1 MVHPLILT
9 IIVIVCL
16 AIAIYATQMVEQIK
30 AFVGLIIALECMI
43 AIVVILSIWGIV

>member
-1 MVHPLILT
+1 MVHPLVLSIVV
-9 IIVIVCL
+9 IICL

-43 AIVVILSIWGIV
+43 AIVVILGIWGLV